1 MQNPLSEYRSS
12 LFATHDNIDESLSY
26 LSSMVATLKHTDQSG
41 INVAVHCLINT
52 LAEEIDRVYHP
63 SKNISINTLV
73 ENYLNSHLA
82 ERVEEIINDRVSEA
96 IDSYMDN
103 EFDITKYEDDIDW
116 YEKVNEHINEESLQ
130 TSVENCIKEIITFE
144 VRVS

>member
-12 LFATHDNIDESLSY
+12 LFATHDNIDESFAY
-26 LSSMVATLKHTDQSG
+26 LNSMITTLKPSDQNG
-41 INVAVHCLINT
+41 IDVAVHCLINT

-82 ERVEEIINDRVSEA
+82 ERVEEIINDRVSDA
-96 IDSYMDN
+96 ITEYMNN
-103 EFDITKYEDDIDW
+103 EFDISEYDHDIDW
-116 YEKVNEHINEESLQ
+116 HDKINSNINGEMLTQLVEE
-130 TSVENCIKEIITFE
+130 TIKDNITFE

>member
-82 ERVEEIINDRVSEA
+82 ERVEEIINDRVSDA
-96 IDSYMDN
+96 IVEYMSN
-103 EFDITKYEDDIDW
+103 EFDISEYDHDIDW
-116 YEKVNEHINEESLQ
+116 EDRINSNLNGEML
-130 TSVENCIKEIITFE
+130 KEIVEETIKDNLTFE